1 MTPRPVVKAH
11 MPGGDTREPSA
22 YARGQH
28 QLGPKQVTEVFELA
42 MPEPARDWGADGMI
56 QPLVELYRTC
66 MVVLKVWWCGIDAD
80 GTDGGARGSRRHG
93 RACHY

>member
-56 QPLVELYRTC
+56 QPLVELYGAT
-66 MVVLKVWWCGIDAD
+66 VWWC
-80 GTDGGARGSRRHG
+80 
-93 RACHY
+93 